1 MISEKLKTST
11 AENHRIVEESG
22 LMAPI
27 LNRTITKESYARI
40 LKKFYGFFHPL
51 EITINTFSELTDYLP
66 DFSERR
72 KSEALIDDLKKIEL
86 QHEIEFSLCNNLPT
100 LTHLSHAFGCL
111 YVMEGSTLGGK
122 MISRILNDTLNID
135 EASGAKFF
143 TGYGPATGT
152 KWNTFREAL
161 SKYSAETND
170 DELVVEAANDTFLKF
185 KQWIDQD

>member
-51 EITINTFSELTDYLP
+51 EITINSFPQLSEYLP

-72 KSEALIDDLKKIEL
+72 KSEALIDDLKRLEL
-86 QHEIEFSLCNNLPT
+86 PQETEYNLCNNLPT

-135 EASGAKFF
+135 ETNGAKFF
-143 TGYGPATGT
+143 TGYGPTTGM
-152 KWNTFREAL
+152 KWNAFREAL
-161 SKYSAETND
+161 GKYSTETND
-170 DELVVEAANDTFLKF
+170 DESVVEAANDTFLKF